1 MFGSSLSIIC
11 EREKTKIPR
20 FVHACLAAV
29 EKRGKRFLNYL
40 KKLFL
45 FTVRIS
51 DCYIFPK

>member
-29 EKRGKRFLNYL
+29 EKRGKRVLNYL
-40 KKLFL
+40 KILFL
-45 FTVRIS
+45 LTVGIS
-51 DCYIFPK
+51 NFYIFPI